1 MAGPFAENWAGADGP
16 NLMLRVIDESQEK
29 GLRHF
34 FFGGGEGVAEL
45 LREKIQSRFPRAQIV
60 GSHTPPFVH

>member
-1 MAGPFAENWAGADGP
+1 
-16 NLMLRVIDESQEK
+16 MLRVIDESQEK

-45 LREKIQSRFPRAQIV
+45 LREKIQPRFPRAQIV